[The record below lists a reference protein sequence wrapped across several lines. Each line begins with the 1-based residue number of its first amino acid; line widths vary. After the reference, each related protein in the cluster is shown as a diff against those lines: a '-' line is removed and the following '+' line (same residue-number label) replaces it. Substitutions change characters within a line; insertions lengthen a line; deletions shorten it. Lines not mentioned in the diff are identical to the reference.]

1 MALPSLRTSSNVEC
15 SPSKIKD
22 RVHYGFE
29 YLGIEDPTR
38 MSSEELS
45 DEEVLTRVQK
55 ILKGVDC
62 LPREFDEYNA
72 EHPPPSISVEPILCY
87 R

>member
-1 MALPSLRTSSNVEC
+1 
-15 SPSKIKD
+15 
-22 RVHYGFE
+22 
-29 YLGIEDPTR
+29 

-87 R
+87 I